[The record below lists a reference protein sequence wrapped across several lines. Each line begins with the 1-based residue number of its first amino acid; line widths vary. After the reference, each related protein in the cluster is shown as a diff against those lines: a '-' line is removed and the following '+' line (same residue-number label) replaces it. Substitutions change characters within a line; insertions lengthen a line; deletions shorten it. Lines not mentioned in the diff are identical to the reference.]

1 MKKDLTQEE
10 IPVWV
15 VDDEVRY
22 SIRFALATHG
32 IDARTY
38 ASGEDFFN
46 LVETDQPG
54 CLVVDLTMPGC
65 LVVDLTMPGMS
76 GIEVLKRLRDL
87 DSPIKVIVL
96 SGHGTIRTAVEAM
109 ENGAISF
116 MEKPVDPDDLL
127 VKINAARD
135 ASLLEVCKTR
145 VRHML
150 RQFSK
155 RETQIFDLVCQGL
168 KNGEIAEK
176 LFLSTRTVESHRA
189 NITKRLEDRAPIGI
203 LYELARTKLDTSP
216 VQFCKLQPARGKQSK
231 KSEEKSEKKAKEKT
245 ED

>member
-1 MKKDLTQEE
+1 MPITESSEEKALKKDLTQEE

-15 VDDEVRY
+15 VDDDEVRY

-54 CLVVDLTMPGC
+54 CLVVDLTMPG
-65 LVVDLTMPGMS
+65 MS
-76 GIEVLKRLRDL
+76 GIEVLKLLRDL

-135 ASLLEVCKTR
+135 ASLLEVRKTR

-155 RETQIFDLVCQGL
+155 RGGRIIPVNIIQCAHDDHILILIRIQAFRRLHRIQKVHEKQPHRRLV
-168 KNGEIAEK
+168 NPV
-176 LFLSTRTVESHRA
+176 SVYYSVSVRPV
-189 NITKRLEDRAPIGI
+189 
-203 LYELARTKLDTSP
+203 TSD
-216 VQFCKLQPARGKQSK
+216 VIRFSIRF
-231 KSEEKSEKKAKEKT
+231 
-245 ED
+245 

>member
-15 VDDEVRY
+15 VDDDEVRY

-46 LVETDQPG
+46 LVETDQ
-54 CLVVDLTMPGC
+54 PGC

-135 ASLLEVCKTR
+135 ASLRGLQDARAPHAPPV
-145 VRHML
+145 L
-150 RQFSK
+150 K
-155 RETQIFDLVCQGL
+155 RETQIFDLVCQ
-168 KNGEIAEK
+168 EPEERRDRQ

>member
-1 MKKDLTQEE
+1 MKKDLTQEK

-15 VDDEVRY
+15 VDDDEVRY

-46 LVETDQPG
+46 LVETDQ
-54 CLVVDLTMPGC
+54 PGC

-135 ASLLEVCKTR
+135 ASLLEVCK
-145 VRHML
+145 
-150 RQFSK
+150 
-155 RETQIFDLVCQGL
+155 
-168 KNGEIAEK
+168 
-176 LFLSTRTVESHRA
+176 
-189 NITKRLEDRAPIGI
+189 I

>member
-1 MKKDLTQEE
+1 MKKDLTQEK

-15 VDDEVRY
+15 VDDDEVRY

-54 CLVVDLTMPGC
+54 CLVVDLTMPG
-65 LVVDLTMPGMS
+65 MS

-87 DSPIKVIVL
+87 DSPIKVI
-96 SGHGTIRTAVEAM
+96 
-109 ENGAISF
+109 
-116 MEKPVDPDDLL
+116 

>member
-15 VDDEVRY
+15 VDDDEVRY

-46 LVETDQPG
+46 LVETDQ
-54 CLVVDLTMPGC
+54 PGC

-116 MEKPVDPDDLL
+116 MEKPVDPRRPSREDQRRTRRL
-127 VKINAARD
+127 
-135 ASLLEVCKTR
+135 LLEVCKTR

-189 NITKRLEDRAPIGI
+189 NITKRL
-203 LYELARTKLDTSP
+203 
-216 VQFCKLQPARGKQSK
+216 
-231 KSEEKSEKKAKEKT
+231 
-245 ED
+245 

>member
-1 MKKDLTQEE
+1 MKKDLTQEK

-15 VDDEVRY
+15 VDDDEVRY

-46 LVETDQPG
+46 LVET
-54 CLVVDLTMPGC
+54 
-65 LVVDLTMPGMS
+65 
-76 GIEVLKRLRDL
+76 EVLKRLRDL

>member
-1 MKKDLTQEE
+1 MTSDTYLSQLKILYVEDDDDTREDLRHYLRKKAGRVVTASSGTEGLQKYEE
-10 IPVWV
+10 EHPDIVIA
-15 VDDEVRY
+15 D
-22 SIRFALATHG
+22 IL
-32 IDARTY
+32 
-38 ASGEDFFN
+38 
-46 LVETDQPG
+46 L
-54 CLVVDLTMPGC
+54 
-65 LVVDLTMPGMS
+65 PGMS

-231 KSEEKSEKKAKEKT
+231 KSEEKSEKKATEKT

>member
-1 MKKDLTQEE
+1 MPITESSEEKALKKDLTQEE

-15 VDDEVRY
+15 VDDDEVRY

-46 LVETDQPG
+46 LVETDQ
-54 CLVVDLTMPGC
+54 PGC

-127 VKINAARD
+127 VRINAARD
-135 ASLLEVCKTR
+135 ASLLEVRKTR

-189 NITKRLEDRAPIGI
+189 NHEAP
-203 LYELARTKLDTSP
+203 
-216 VQFCKLQPARGKQSK
+216 
-231 KSEEKSEKKAKEKT
+231 
-245 ED
+245 

>member
-1 MKKDLTQEE
+1 MKKDLTQEK

-15 VDDEVRY
+15 VDDDEVRY

-54 CLVVDLTMPGC
+54 CLVVDLT
-65 LVVDLTMPGMS
+65 
-76 GIEVLKRLRDL
+76 I
-87 DSPIKVIVL
+87 
-96 SGHGTIRTAVEAM
+96 
-109 ENGAISF
+109 

>member
-1 MKKDLTQEE
+1 
-10 IPVWV
+10 
-15 VDDEVRY
+15 
-22 SIRFALATHG
+22 
-32 IDARTY
+32 
-38 ASGEDFFN
+38 
-46 LVETDQPG
+46 
-54 CLVVDLTMPGC
+54 
-65 LVVDLTMPGMS
+65 MPGMS

>member
-1 MKKDLTQEE
+1 MKKDLTQEK

-15 VDDEVRY
+15 VDDDEVRY

-46 LVETDQPG
+46 LVETDQR
-54 CLVVDLTMPGC
+54 C

-76 GIEVLKRLRDL
+76 GIEVLKRFAISTAPSSHRAFRPRHYPHGRRSHGERRDL
-87 DSPIKVIVL
+87 L
-96 SGHGTIRTAVEAM
+96 HGEARRSRRPSREDQRRT
-109 ENGAISF
+109 
-116 MEKPVDPDDLL
+116 
-127 VKINAARD
+127 RR
-135 ASLLEVCKTR
+135 SLLEVCKTR

>member
-1 MKKDLTQEE
+1 MPITESSEEKALKKDLTQEE

-15 VDDEVRY
+15 VDDDEVRY

-54 CLVVDLTMPGC
+54 CLVVDLTMPG
-65 LVVDLTMPGMS
+65 MS

-109 ENGAISF
+109 VNGAISF

-127 VKINAARD
+127 MNINAARD
-135 ASLLEVCKTR
+135 ASLLEV
-145 VRHML
+145 RHLL

-189 NITKRLEDRAPIGI
+189 NITKRLEDCAPIGI

-231 KSEEKSEKKAKEKT
+231 KNEEKTEEKSEEKSE
-245 ED
+245 D

>member
-1 MKKDLTQEE
+1 MKKDLTQEK

-15 VDDEVRY
+15 VDDDEVRY

-46 LVETDQPG
+46 LVETDQ
-54 CLVVDLTMPGC
+54 PGC

-168 KNGEIAEK
+168 KNGEIAGAGLDVLVEEPFPADHPFMTMPNVVLTPHMAAQSQETVSKLVTMAAEGTLAVLRGEK
-176 LFLSTRTVESHRA
+176 WPYVA
-189 NITKRLEDRAPIGI
+189 NPEVYDHPRW
-203 LYELARTKLDTSP
+203 
-216 VQFCKLQPARGKQSK
+216 KQ
-231 KSEEKSEKKAKEKT
+231 
-245 ED
+245 

>member
-15 VDDEVRY
+15 VDDDEVRY

-46 LVETDQPG
+46 LVETDQ
-54 CLVVDLTMPGC
+54 PGC

-135 ASLLEVCKTR
+135 ASLLEVRKTR

-189 NITKRLEDRAPIGI
+189 NITKRLEDCAPIGI

-231 KSEEKSEKKAKEKT
+231 KGEEKGEEKSKEKAEEKSEEEN

>member
-15 VDDEVRY
+15 VDDDEVRY

-54 CLVVDLTMPGC
+54 CLVVDLTMPG
-65 LVVDLTMPGMS
+65 MS

-87 DSPIKVIVL
+87 DSPIKGHRAFRPRHYPHGRRSHGERRDLLHGEARRSRRPSREDQRRTRRLPSRGLQDARAHMLPPVLQARDTDLRSGL
-96 SGHGTIRTAVEAM
+96 SGPEERRDRQSSFFRRERSNLTAPTSRSAL
-109 ENGAISF
+109 
-116 MEKPVDPDDLL
+116 KT
-127 VKINAARD
+127 ARRS
-135 ASLLEVCKTR
+135 ASSTNSR
-145 VRHML
+145 AP
-150 RQFSK
+150 
-155 RETQIFDLVCQGL
+155 
-168 KNGEIAEK
+168 N
-176 LFLSTRTVESHRA
+176 STRAPCSSASSSPPAVSRA
-189 NITKRLEDRAPIGI
+189 RRAKR
-203 LYELARTKLDTSP
+203 
-216 VQFCKLQPARGKQSK
+216 
-231 KSEEKSEKKAKEKT
+231 KSEKKAKEKT

>member
-46 LVETDQPG
+46 LVETDQ
-54 CLVVDLTMPGC
+54 PGC

-176 LFLSTRTVESHRA
+176 LFLSTRTVES
-189 NITKRLEDRAPIGI
+189 
-203 LYELARTKLDTSP
+203 P
-216 VQFCKLQPARGKQSK
+216 VSYTHLTLPTNLFV
-231 KSEEKSEKKAKEKT
+231 
-245 ED
+245 

>member
-1 MKKDLTQEE
+1 MPITESSEEKNQTQKQ

-15 VDDEVRY
+15 VDDDEVRY
-22 SIRFALATHG
+22 SIRFAIATHG

-38 ASGEDFFN
+38 ACGEDFFN
-46 LVETDQPG
+46 LVEPDQ
-54 CLVVDLTMPGC
+54 PGC

-76 GIEVLKRLRDL
+76 GIDVLKRLRDL

-109 ENGAISF
+109 ENGAVSF

-127 VKINAARD
+127 IKIHAACE
-135 ASLLEVCKTR
+135 ASLLEVRKTR
-145 VRHML
+145 VRHLL

-155 RETQIFDLVCQGL
+155 RETQIFDLVCQGF

-189 NITKRLEDRAPIGI
+189 NITKRLDDFTPIGI
-203 LYELARTKLDTSP
+203 LYELARTRLDTSP
-216 VQFCKLQPARGKQSK
+216 VQFNKLQPGRVKSGKK
-231 KSEEKSEKKAKEKT
+231 NEN
-245 ED
+245 

>member
-15 VDDEVRY
+15 VDDDEVRY

-46 LVETDQPG
+46 LVETDQ
-54 CLVVDLTMPGC
+54 PGC

-168 KNGEIAEK
+168 KNGEIAESSS
-176 LFLSTRTVESHRA
+176 FDA
-189 NITKRLEDRAPIGI
+189 NGRISPRQHHEAP
-203 LYELARTKLDTSP
+203 
-216 VQFCKLQPARGKQSK
+216 
-231 KSEEKSEKKAKEKT
+231 
-245 ED
+245 

>member
-1 MKKDLTQEE
+1 MKKDLTQEK

-46 LVETDQPG
+46 LVETDQ
-54 CLVVDLTMPGC
+54 PGC

-176 LFLSTRTVESHRA
+176 LFLSTRTVE
-189 NITKRLEDRAPIGI
+189 DRAPIGI

>member
-1 MKKDLTQEE
+1 MKKDLTQEK

-46 LVETDQPG
+46 LVETDQPS
-54 CLVVDLTMPGC
+54 C

-176 LFLSTRTVESHRA
+176 LFLSTRTV
-189 NITKRLEDRAPIGI
+189 ITKRLEDRAPIGI